1 MEGAAQAEV
10 AGARGGREERRGFG
24 GLERGVLGGG
34 RGEGLAVARR
44 GGGGSGAGGR

>member
-10 AGARGGREERRGFG
+10 AGARGGREERRRFG
-24 GLERGVLGGG
+24 RLERGMFGGG

-44 GGGGSGAGGR
+44 GGGGGVVGR